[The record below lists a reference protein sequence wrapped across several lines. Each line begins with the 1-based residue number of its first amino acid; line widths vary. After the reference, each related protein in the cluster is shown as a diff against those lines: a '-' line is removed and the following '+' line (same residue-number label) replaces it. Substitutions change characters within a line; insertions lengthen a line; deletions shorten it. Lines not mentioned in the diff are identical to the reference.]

1 MKIDYGLVIILVL
14 VLSLA
19 APPLSAQE
27 EELPPLPRGQ
37 QLMRNAGFDNE
48 AGGLALWS
56 PRGGGLGTFS
66 VIKAKEE
73 GEVNSLRIKV
83 NQTSPRP
90 WTMELLQKVEY
101 VVEKGSTVYVSF
113 EYKITEGYSFNFYWQ
128 QEVPPWPKLLSLH
141 VTSPVDS
148 WHEVRMAVPVHQTL
162 QPGQTAFSIHLAE
175 NTGVLELRRLSAVML
190 PPEVNPETLTTNVAP
205 VLGGDFYDKDWRAI
219 QEERLIKVRQV
230 PVTVSVQKG
239 GKKLPAANVSLQQT
253 ARPFRF
259 GVEASMALLAPE
271 VLSKPALTELARQVK
286 EQRTELPK
294 YREWVFQKGGLFQF
308 ITFYDG
314 LIWRDNSVW
323 GKEVDS
329 ALVAAAREAGLS
341 VRGHALYIPAYNYA
355 PVNCRNM
362 DREALTNALTNHI
375 RSLATKHKDGI
386 AEWSV
391 LHGGI
396 NYFDI
401 YDYIGVESMSRAFQ
415 IARKAAPEAKLMV
428 SDTES
433 LTALSEVPMDDTI
446 ELVDWLSQGGTKLD
460 GIVLF
465 ATIKRLDVGPQSME
479 KRLDQI
485 SRRLSLPIHIAGLS
499 LNTDDEQRQANMLRD
514 YLLLFFSHPAVA
526 SVSIAE
532 QWAPALLN
540 PNMAYI
546 DTDFSPRAPGAMLTK
561 LLNEEWLTK
570 ADLVTGED
578 GTATLDAFVGS
589 YELSA
594 KVAGKDI
601 KAAIVIPPLAELPVK
616 ATKVGPVTLSKIK
629 TGSGLAVVI
638 NAD

>member
-1 MKIDYGLVIILVL
+1 MKINFGLVATLVMGFT
-14 VLSLA
+14 LA
-19 APPLSAQE
+19 VPALFAQ
-27 EELPPLPRGQ
+27 EELPPLPTGQ
-37 QLMRNAGFDNE
+37 QLLRNAGFDDE

-56 PRGGGLGTFS
+56 PRSGGLGTIS

-90 WTMELLQKVEY
+90 WTMELLQKVET

-113 EYKITEGYSFNFYWQ
+113 EYKITAGYSFNFYWQ
-128 QEVPPWPKLLSLH
+128 QEVSPWPKLLSLH
-141 VTSPVDS
+141 VSSPVDS
-148 WHEVRMAVPVHQTL
+148 WHEVRMAVPVHQTF
-162 QPGQTAFSIHLAE
+162 QPAQTAFSFHLAE
-175 NTGVLELRRLSAVML
+175 QTGVLELRRLSAVMV
-190 PPEVNPETLTTNVAP
+190 PADVNPETLVTNATP
-205 VLGGDFYDKDWRAI
+205 VLGGDFYDKDWRGI
-219 QEERLIKVRQV
+219 QEARLAKVRQL

-239 GKKLPAANVSLQQT
+239 GKGLPGVSVSLRQT

-271 VLSKPALTELARQVK
+271 VLAKPALAELARQIK
-286 EQRTELPK
+286 EQQAELPK
-294 YREWVFQKGGLFQF
+294 YREWIFQKSGLYQF

-314 LIWRDNSVW
+314 LIWRDSSVW
-323 GKEVDS
+323 GKDVDS
-329 ALVAAAREAGLS
+329 ALVAAARAAGLA
-341 VRGHALYIPAYNYA
+341 VRGHALYVPAYHYA

-362 DREALTNALTNHI
+362 DREALTNALVGHI
-375 RSLATKHKDGI
+375 RKLAEKHKDGV

-396 NYFDI
+396 DYYEI
-401 YDYIGVESMSRAFQ
+401 YDYIGVDSMSRAFQ

-428 SDTES
+428 SDIQS
-433 LTALSEVPMDDTI
+433 LTALSDVPLSDTI
-446 ELVDWLSQGGTKLD
+446 ELVDWLNQGGTKVD
-460 GIVLF
+460 GIVMG
-465 ATIKRLDVGPQSME
+465 ATLKRLDVGPQSME

-485 SRRLSLPIHIAGLS
+485 SGRLSLPIHIAGLS
-499 LNTDDEQRQANMLRD
+499 LNTDDEQRQADMLRD

-540 PNMAYI
+540 SNMAYVNA
-546 DTDFSPRAPGAMLTK
+546 DFTPRAAGAMLVK
-561 LLNEEWLTK
+561 LLTEEWLTK

-578 GTATLDAFVGS
+578 GTTALDAFVGS
-589 YELSA
+589 YELIA
-594 KVAGKDI
+594 KVDGKDI
-601 KAAIVIPPLAELPVK
+601 KATIDIPALADRPAK
-616 ATKVGPVTLSKIK
+616 ATKVGPVTLNK
-629 TGSGLAVVI
+629 TDSGIAVVI

>member
-239 GKKLPAANVSLQQT
+239 GKKLPAANVSLQ
-253 ARPFRF
+253 
-259 GVEASMALLAPE
+259 
-271 VLSKPALTELARQVK
+271 
-286 EQRTELPK
+286 
-294 YREWVFQKGGLFQF
+294 
-308 ITFYDG
+308 
-314 LIWRDNSVW
+314 
-323 GKEVDS
+323 
-329 ALVAAAREAGLS
+329 
-341 VRGHALYIPAYNYA
+341 
-355 PVNCRNM
+355 
-362 DREALTNALTNHI
+362 
-375 RSLATKHKDGI
+375 
-386 AEWSV
+386 
-391 LHGGI
+391 
-396 NYFDI
+396 
-401 YDYIGVESMSRAFQ
+401 
-415 IARKAAPEAKLMV
+415 
-428 SDTES
+428 
-433 LTALSEVPMDDTI
+433 
-446 ELVDWLSQGGTKLD
+446 
-460 GIVLF
+460 
-465 ATIKRLDVGPQSME
+465 
-479 KRLDQI
+479 
-485 SRRLSLPIHIAGLS
+485 
-499 LNTDDEQRQANMLRD
+499 
-514 YLLLFFSHPAVA
+514 
-526 SVSIAE
+526 
-532 QWAPALLN
+532 
-540 PNMAYI
+540 
-546 DTDFSPRAPGAMLTK
+546 
-561 LLNEEWLTK
+561 
-570 ADLVTGED
+570 
-578 GTATLDAFVGS
+578 
-589 YELSA
+589 
-594 KVAGKDI
+594 
-601 KAAIVIPPLAELPVK
+601 
-616 ATKVGPVTLSKIK
+616 
-629 TGSGLAVVI
+629 
-638 NAD
+638 

>member
-1 MKIDYGLVIILVL
+1 
-14 VLSLA
+14 
-19 APPLSAQE
+19 
-27 EELPPLPRGQ
+27 
-37 QLMRNAGFDNE
+37 
-48 AGGLALWS
+48 
-56 PRGGGLGTFS
+56 
-66 VIKAKEE
+66 
-73 GEVNSLRIKV
+73 
-83 NQTSPRP
+83 
-90 WTMELLQKVEY
+90 
-101 VVEKGSTVYVSF
+101 
-113 EYKITEGYSFNFYWQ
+113 
-128 QEVPPWPKLLSLH
+128 
-141 VTSPVDS
+141 
-148 WHEVRMAVPVHQTL
+148 
-162 QPGQTAFSIHLAE
+162 
-175 NTGVLELRRLSAVML
+175 
-190 PPEVNPETLTTNVAP
+190 
-205 VLGGDFYDKDWRAI
+205 
-219 QEERLIKVRQV
+219 
-230 PVTVSVQKG
+230 
-239 GKKLPAANVSLQQT
+239 QQT

-286 EQRTELPK
+286 EQRNELPK

-415 IARKAAPEAKLMV
+415 IARKAAPDAKLMV

-570 ADLVTGED
+570 ADLVTGDD
-578 GTATLDAFVGS
+578 GTATLDAFAGS

-594 KVAGKDI
+594 KVADKDI
-601 KAAIVIPPLAELPVK
+601 KATIAIPDPTDLPAK
-616 ATKVGPVTLSKIK
+616 AIKVGPVTLSKTR
-629 TGSGLAVVI
+629 TGNGLAVVI

>member
-1 MKIDYGLVIILVL
+1 MKIDYSLVMALVL
-14 VLSLA
+14 VFSLA
-19 APPLSAQE
+19 APPLPAQE
-27 EELPPLPRGQ
+27 EELPPVPQGQ
-37 QLMRNAGFDNE
+37 QLLRNAGFDDE
-48 AGGLALWS
+48 AGGLVLWS
-56 PRGGGLGTFS
+56 PRSGGLGTFA
-66 VIKAKEE
+66 VVKGKEE
-73 GEVNSLRIKV
+73 DEVNSLRIKV

-90 WTMELLQKVEY
+90 WTMELLQKVET

-128 QEVPPWPKLLSLH
+128 QEVSPWPKLLSLH

-148 WHEVRMAVPVHQTL
+148 WHEVRMTVPVHQTF
-162 QPGQTAFSIHLAE
+162 QPGQTAFSFHLAE

-190 PPEVNPETLTTNVAP
+190 PPDVNPETLVTNAAP

-219 QEERLIKVRQV
+219 QEARLIKVRQV
-230 PVTVSVQKG
+230 PVTVTLQKG
-239 GKKLPAANVSLQQT
+239 GKKLPGASVSLRQT
-253 ARPFRF
+253 DRPFRF

-271 VLSKPALTELARQVK
+271 VLSKPALAELARQVK
-286 EQRTELPK
+286 EQRAELPK

-329 ALVAAAREAGLS
+329 ALVAAAREAGLT

-362 DREALTNALTNHI
+362 DREALTNALTSHI
-375 RSLATKHKDGI
+375 RSLAEKHKEGV

-396 NYFDI
+396 NYFEI

-415 IARKAAPEAKLMV
+415 IARKAAPGAKLMV
-428 SDTES
+428 SDTQS
-433 LTALSEVPMDDTI
+433 LTALSEVPMSDTI
-446 ELVDWLSQGGTKLD
+446 ELVDWLSQGGTKVD
-460 GIVLF
+460 GIVLS
-465 ATIKRLDVGPQSME
+465 ATLKRLDVGPQSME

-485 SRRLSLPIHIAGLS
+485 SSRLSLPIHIAGLS
-499 LNTDDEQRQANMLRD
+499 LNTDDEQRQADMLRD

-540 PNMAYI
+540 SNMAYI
-546 DTDFSPRAPGAMLTK
+546 DADFSVRAPGAMLVK
-561 LLNEEWLTK
+561 LLSEEWLTK

-578 GTATLDAFVGS
+578 GTVALDAFVGS
-589 YELSA
+589 YEVIA
-594 KVAGKDI
+594 NADGKDI
-601 KAAIVIPPLAELPVK
+601 KAAIVVPPLADLPAK
-616 ATKVGPVTLSKIK
+616 DTKVGPITLSKTK
-629 TGSGLAVVI
+629 TGSGLVVVV